1 MLYSTYCTTGIAP
14 SPSLSLQPARASS
27 SGPPLRP
34 GTQLAAGLPPPRLA
48 RANCLSV
55 CVLQI
60 QGQTGSVSWAAA
72 LNAHNHTSPRG
83 TLCDPSDLE
92 LEYPRPS
99 EQRQPKPK
107 FRPSWPARGCP
118 PARLP
123 ALQFACL
130 LSTTLLFS
138 LILVFLL
145 RQMHNLD
152 KLGRGKRKRKPSA
165 ASRQATEV
173 SSVRLQCAILL
184 LALAAVVL

>member
-1 MLYSTYCTTGIAP
+1 MTP
-14 SPSLSLQPARASS
+14 S
-27 SGPPLRP
+27 
-34 GTQLAAGLPPPRLA
+34 
-48 RANCLSV
+48 
-55 CVLQI
+55 
-60 QGQTGSVSWAAA
+60 
-72 LNAHNHTSPRG
+72 HNHTSPRG

-92 LEYPRPS
+92 LESSTVRAAAAKTKVS
-99 EQRQPKPK
+99 TVMAC
-107 FRPSWPARGCP
+107 ARGCP